1 MEMMIGIM
9 GMIIGIMG
17 IILGMIMGMIEIIGI
32 MWA

>member
-1 MEMMIGIM
+1 MMIGIM